1 MGECFKFLWSSQNV
15 RTLLRKH
22 MQPSNSLSFY
32 MSQNVLCRLSQS
44 KNLIAFMASSK
55 TFVAAQKNKFAE
67 WKSSFGVAQ
76 NVYPYLAWSK
86 FFGILGLVEGRSIN
100 FYSGIRNL
108 SLITYPDHRYWRRE
122 RSHKRGCLTQ
132 WHIQQVPFKRY
143 YGQKQGWNY
152 ANSFSESSSK
162 LQIDEWQQIPL
173 QHHSFPER
181 WRIFV
186 RVSPFFSIW

>member
-1 MGECFKFLWSSQNV
+1 MFELYWENIFNLLMPSLVLLHVPKCFVPVEPVQKFNCIHGL
-15 RTLLRKH
+15 
-22 MQPSNSLSFY
+22 F
-32 MSQNVLCRLSQS
+32 
-44 KNLIAFMASSK
+44 KNFCGG
-55 TFVAAQKNKFAE
+55 TKNKFAE

-76 NVYPYLAWSK
+76 NVDQYLAWSK

-100 FYSGIRNL
+100 FSSVIRNL
-108 SLITYPDHRYWRRE
+108 SLINYPDHRYWRRE

>member
-1 MGECFKFLWSSQNV
+1 M
-15 RTLLRKH
+15 
-22 MQPSNSLSFY
+22 
-32 MSQNVLCRLSQS
+32 
-44 KNLIAFMASSK
+44 
-55 TFVAAQKNKFAE
+55 
-67 WKSSFGVAQ
+67 
-76 NVYPYLAWSK
+76 
-86 FFGILGLVEGRSIN
+86 
-100 FYSGIRNL
+100 IRNL
-108 SLITYPDHRYWRRE
+108 SLINYPDHRYWRRE

-186 RVSPFFSIW
+186 RVSQFFFSIWKSLFQFNTLVHQGVMVPVGLNFWVLCLEMVKIPGDNCFPKLRNSSFYTSYPQTWNHYFCRLISHRGCLINK

>member
-1 MGECFKFLWSSQNV
+1 MEKWRKIPNKKAVLF
-15 RTLLRKH
+15 LRKRLLFCRI
-22 MQPSNSLSFY
+22 SLHFRPFVVRYSFITNY
-32 MSQNVLCRLSQS
+32 
-44 KNLIAFMASSK
+44 
-55 TFVAAQKNKFAE
+55 
-67 WKSSFGVAQ
+67 
-76 NVYPYLAWSK
+76 
-86 FFGILGLVEGRSIN
+86 LGL
-100 FYSGIRNL
+100 
-108 SLITYPDHRYWRRE
+108 RYWRWE
-122 RSHKRGCLTQ
+122 RSHKCGCLTQ

-186 RVSPFFSIW
+186 RVSQFFSIWKSLFQFNTLIHQGLMVPVGLNFWVLCLETVKIPGDNCSPKLRNSSSIYTAYPRL